1 VLGKA
6 MCNVLPNLRIDGIDI
21 SSSMLDI
28 TRQLIS
34 AAGNK
39 CYTTLYEA
47 DVTKD
52 IPCVKDSYDLLVSTG
67 TFTPGHLDC
76 GHLLSFMPYLKQ
88 YGAAFVSVN
97 KQHYI
102 DMNFA
107 EKISKVQSDGV
118 IAGFAYREV
127 EAWANKNYSMKA
139 MLLFF
144 VKM

>member
-1 VLGKA
+1 
-6 MCNVLPNLRIDGIDI
+6 
-21 SSSMLDI
+21 MLEI
-28 TRQLIS
+28 ARQAES
-34 AAGNK
+34 TTGNK
-39 CYTTLYEA
+39 YYTTLYEA
-47 DVTKD
+47 DVTQS
-52 IPCVKDSYDLLVSTG
+52 IPCLKDNYGLLVSTG

-76 GHLLSFMPYLKQ
+76 DHLFSFIPCLKQ

-102 DMNFA
+102 EMNFA
-107 EKISKVQSDGV
+107 EKIDQAQSSGV

-127 EAWANKNYSMKA
+127 EAWANENYSMKA